1 MIKRFI
7 SVVFLVV
14 FAFSCTSCG
23 STDKQS
29 YSKSYYQYFDTVTT
43 IKIYENDEKIFN
55 SICNSL
61 EKEVLKK
68 YYQLFDI
75 YNTYKG
81 INNIKTINDNAG
93 VKKVKVDRELIDFL
107 NCCKSVYSITN
118 GNVNV
123 CLGPVLSVWHKFR
136 DEGKKVPTLELL
148 KSKNK
153 LSEIDNLIIDKNNV
167 FLKQKGS
174 SIDVGAIAKGYVADK
189 IYSFLVSKNVKNAI
203 VDFGGNII
211 TVGKKPN
218 GESFSVGV
226 ANPDE
231 TDKTLITLKCKD
243 GVIVSTSGGY
253 ERFYEVNGKKYSHII
268 SPKTLLPAENNK
280 SVTVICKSGYLAD
293 TLSTALY
300 ILDYKSGLNL
310 INKTKNCEAC
320 IIDNSSNIHYSNG
333 FNKYK

>member
-1 MIKRFI
+1 MLAFREITKVSALRELFIPSRTVFI
-7 SVVFLVV
+7 STGRTQRK
-14 FAFSCTSCG
+14 STSA
-23 STDKQS
+23 
-29 YSKSYYQYFDTVTT
+29 
-43 IKIYENDEKIFN
+43 EAAA
-55 SICNSL
+55 SL
-61 EKEVLKK
+61 FER
-68 YYQLFDI
+68 Q
-75 YNTYKG
+75 
-81 INNIKTINDNAG
+81 
-93 VKKVKVDRELIDFL
+93 
-107 NCCKSVYSITN
+107 ITA
-118 GNVNV
+118 
-123 CLGPVLSVWHKFR
+123 LPS
-136 DEGKKVPTLELL
+136 
-148 KSKNK
+148 
-153 LSEIDNLIIDKNNV
+153 
-167 FLKQKGS
+167 
-174 SIDVGAIAKGYVADK
+174 
-189 IYSFLVSKNVKNAI
+189 
-203 VDFGGNII
+203 
-211 TVGKKPN
+211 N

-268 SPKTLLPAENNK
+268 SPKTLFPAENNK